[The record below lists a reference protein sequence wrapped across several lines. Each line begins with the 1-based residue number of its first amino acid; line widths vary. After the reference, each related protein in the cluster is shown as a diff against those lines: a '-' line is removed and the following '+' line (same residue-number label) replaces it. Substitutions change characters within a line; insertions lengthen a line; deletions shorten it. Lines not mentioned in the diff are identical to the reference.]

1 MRQAIDLAVENVR
14 SGRSGPFGALVMKG
28 DRLIASG
35 VSAVVAANDPTAHAE
50 VAAIREARSLGL
62 SSFTNAS
69 YTQAANVSD
78 GPWGHLLG
86 AIYWTHPKA
95 FYFASSRQAAA
106 TGFDDARIYELT
118 RPPEMRRSRAVWC
131 QPIMEV
137 SR

>member
-78 GPWGHLLG
+78 GPWGHLLDAPQG
-86 AIYWTHPKA
+86 LLLCEL
-95 FYFASSRQAAA
+95 A
-106 TGFDDARIYELT
+106 TGCCDWI
-118 RPPEMRRSRAVWC
+118 
-131 QPIMEV
+131 
-137 SR
+137 